1 MLIAT
6 WLLLAL
12 LVFWGLGAYHRL
24 TRLRAGIGS
33 AWQQLEPALR
43 TLASAGQQL
52 AERGRAW
59 LPAEGSALDHLMQT
73 SADLQTAVQAVA
85 ARPHAAEP
93 VAQLA
98 VAQALHAAA
107 LQRARSLLAL
117 VEHDEP
123 DAERRTLLVSLQ
135 GAEQQRDFAR
145 QLFNQRVQGF
155 NEAQAAWPTRALT
168 GLFGFH
174 DAGLL

>member
-1 MLIAT
+1 MLMAA

-24 TRLRAGIGS
+24 MRLRGGIGS
-33 AWQQLEPALR
+33 AWQQVEPALK
-43 TLASAGQQL
+43 TLGSGGQQL
-52 AERGRAW
+52 GERGRAW
-59 LPAEGSALDHLMQT
+59 LPAEGPALDTLAQT
-73 SADLQTAVQAVA
+73 STDLLAAVQAVA

-98 VAQALHAAA
+98 VAHALQAAA
-107 LQRARSLLAL
+107 LQRVRSLLAL

-135 GAEQQRDFAR
+135 AAEQQRDFAR

-155 NEAQAAWPTRALT
+155 NAAQAAWPTRALV

-174 DAGLL
+174 DAGSF